1 VRHGGERLWEARVRT
16 DSHQNPQQSPAAAP
30 LYSLLPS
37 VAHRDVAGEIFVIT
51 ADRGFHRLEAA
62 TAVLLFRLLAGG
74 PRSAAEL
81 QEALVANFEVDPAV
95 AHHDIAEF
103 LLILEARQI
112 AAADRSDAVQASA
125 V

>member
-1 VRHGGERLWEARVRT
+1 
-16 DSHQNPQQSPAAAP
+16 
-30 LYSLLPS
+30 
-37 VAHRDVAGEIFVIT
+37 VAGEVFVIT

-62 TAVLLFRLLAGG
+62 TAVLLFRLLAEG

-81 QEALVANFEVDPAV
+81 QDAMVANFEVDPAV

-103 LLILEARQI
+103 LHILVARQI
-112 AAADRSDAVQASA
+112 AAAGEPDAIQASP